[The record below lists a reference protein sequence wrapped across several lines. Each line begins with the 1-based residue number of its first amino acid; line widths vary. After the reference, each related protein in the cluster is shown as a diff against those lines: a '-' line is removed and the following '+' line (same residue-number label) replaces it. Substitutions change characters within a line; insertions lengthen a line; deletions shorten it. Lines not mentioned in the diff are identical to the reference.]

1 MKKLIFVFAIMC
13 ALPMFTSCIKDKPAD
28 DGQTDQLV
36 SDTDTVVTQEVT
48 GVAVDGAM
56 NSVYLL
62 VGNDTLE
69 FSYPDL
75 DSDDRD
81 AWDIN
86 DTLTVKYVETQNGDS
101 VIQVINEA
109 LT

>member
-1 MKKLIFVFAIMC
+1 MKTLIFVFAVMC

-28 DGQTDQLV
+28 NEQTDEFID
-36 SDTDTVVTQEVT
+36 DTDTVMIQEVT

-62 VGNDTLE
+62 VGNDTVE
-69 FSYPDL
+69 FAYPDL
-75 DSDDRD
+75 DSDVRD
-81 AWDIN
+81 SWDIN
-86 DTLTVKYVETQNGDS
+86 DTLTIKYVETQSGDS
-101 VIQVINEA
+101 VVQVINEA

>member
-1 MKKLIFVFAIMC
+1 MKKLIFVFAVMC
-13 ALPMFTSCIKDKPAD
+13 ALPIFTSCIKDKPAD
-28 DGQTDQLV
+28 DGQTDELV
-36 SDTDTVVTQEVT
+36 ADSDTVVIQEVT

-62 VGNDTLE
+62 VGNDTIE

-75 DSDDRD
+75 DSDVRD
-81 AWDIN
+81 SWDIN

-101 VIQVINEA
+101 VVQVINEA

>member
-1 MKKLIFVFAIMC
+1 MKKLIFAFAVLC
-13 ALPMFTSCIKDKPAD
+13 ALPMITSCIRDNGTASDEEEQPVD
-28 DGQTDQLV
+28 TLV
-36 SDTDTVVTQEVT
+36 VDSTQQVT

-56 NSVYLL
+56 NSVFLK
-62 VGNDTLE
+62 VGEDTLE

-86 DTLTVKYVETQNGDS
+86 DTLTIKYVETESGDS
-101 VIQVINEA
+101 VIKVINAA